1 MQYSPKL
8 KRVAEQIK
16 KILKDNDVAGFCTLH
31 TSTGN
36 GEGFSEFILEITPSY
51 SCIEW
56 FPQKDGVKIKGKLV
70 HYNGNKDLR
79 DKKLNATINMLHHLS
94 TVTGQNSLNLMQI
107 SDQAD
112 KTWEAEHGGGGFTS
126 EQQQNN

>member
-8 KRVAEQIK
+8 KRAMEQIN
-16 KILKDNDVAGFCTLH
+16 KILKDNDIGGYVVIHSPEHGGH
-31 TSTGN
+31 
-36 GEGFSEFILEITPSY
+36 SEYLFELTPKY
-51 SCIEW
+51 SCVEW
-56 FPQKDGVKIKGKLV
+56 FPQKDGVKIKGKLI

-107 SDQAD
+107 SDKAD